1 MANKVKLPRSKE
13 TYLSWYELMLRL
25 RRFEEKAG
33 SLYGQQKI
41 RGFCH
46 LYIGQEAIAAG
57 MMEAMDK
64 DDNLITAYRD
74 HGLAIAKGM
83 SMREAMAELF
93 GKATGCSKGKGGSM
107 HFFDKENRFFGGHGI
122 VGGQIGLGAGIAF
135 ADKYNKTNRVTV
147 CVFGDGAAWQG
158 MLHESINLAKLWNLP
173 VVFVCENNGY
183 AMGTSQ
189 ARTTV
194 VDNIASIASY
204 QGMPTPVC
212 DGMDPDAV
220 ADTMSE
226 VIEHARSGKGP
237 SLVEIK
243 TYRFKGHSMSDPQ
256 KYRTRDELNSYR
268 DQDPIQLVKGYLLD
282 VLKVKED
289 GIKSIDQAVKEEVA
303 DCIEF
308 AENSP
313 WPDNAE
319 VYKDIYQDEYPFL
332 TDDF

>member
-268 DQDPIQLVKGYLLD
+268 DQDPIQTVKGYLLD
-282 VLKVKED
+282 TYKVKED
-289 GIKSIDQAVKEEVA
+289 VIKSIDQAVKEEVA

-313 WPDNAE
+313 WPDNTE

>member
-1 MANKVKLPRSKE
+1 
-13 TYLSWYELMLRL
+13 
-25 RRFEEKAG
+25 
-33 SLYGQQKI
+33 
-41 RGFCH
+41 
-46 LYIGQEAIAAG
+46 
-57 MMEAMDK
+57 
-64 DDNLITAYRD
+64 
-74 HGLAIAKGM
+74 
-83 SMREAMAELF
+83 
-93 GKATGCSKGKGGSM
+93 M

-268 DQDPIQLVKGYLLD
+268 DQDPIQTVKGYLLD
-282 VLKVKED
+282 TYKVKED
-289 GIKSIDQAVKEEVA
+289 VIKSIDQAVKEEVA

-313 WPDNAE
+313 WPDNTE

>member
-13 TYLSWYELMLRL
+13 TYIAWYELMLRL

-46 LYIGQEAIAAG
+46 LYIGQEAIASG

-74 HGLAIAKGM
+74 HGLALAKGM
-83 SMREAMAELF
+83 SMREAMAELY

-147 CVFGDGAAWQG
+147 SVFGDGAAWQG

-256 KYRTRDELNSYR
+256 KYRTRDELNSFR
-268 DQDPIQLVKGYLLD
+268 DQDPIQTVKGYLLETF
-282 VLKVKED
+282 KVKED
-289 GIKSIDQAVKEEVA
+289 VIKAIDQAVKEEVA

>member
-46 LYIGQEAIAAG
+46 LYIGQEAIASG

-83 SMREAMAELF
+83 SMREAMAELY

-147 CVFGDGAAWQG
+147 SVFGDGAAWQG

-189 ARTTV
+189 ARTTE

-220 ADTMSE
+220 ADTMAE

-268 DQDPIQLVKGYLLD
+268 DQDPIQTVKGYLLETF
-282 VLKVKED
+282 KVKED
-289 GIKSIDQAVKEEVA
+289 VIKAIDQAVKEEVA

>member
-13 TYLSWYELMLRL
+13 TYLAWYELMLRL

-46 LYIGQEAIAAG
+46 LYIGQEAIASG

-83 SMREAMAELF
+83 SMREAMAELY

-147 CVFGDGAAWQG
+147 SVFGDGAAWQG

-220 ADTMSE
+220 ADTMAE

-268 DQDPIQLVKGYLLD
+268 DQDPIQTVKGYLLETF
-282 VLKVKED
+282 KVKED
-289 GIKSIDQAVKEEVA
+289 VIKAIDQAVKEEVA

-313 WPDNAE
+313 WPDNTE